1 MDAFRRDLVLAV
13 RMLRRRPGFTALAVT
28 VLALAIGA
36 NSAIFSVVEGVLLR
50 APAFEDPGRLVF
62 IWEARPARNQVRNVV
77 ASYNYARW
85 RERARSFTGISAYT
99 SSAANLT
106 GSGDPERL
114 DAGRVTGNLFEVLG
128 VRAFL
133 GRALTDADSR
143 PQAPPVA
150 VLSEGFWR
158 RRFAGDPGIVG
169 RSLVLDGQ
177 PTTVVGVVPQSF
189 QMPAGRAIWLPI
201 TLDQELHDAW
211 RGRSMTVVARLA
223 PEATLAQAR
232 DEMARLHADLA
243 HELPAYNTGWTVNV
257 FPLHADLVRDV
268 RPALTVLMG
277 AVSLLLL
284 VACANVANL
293 LLARALSREREVAIR
308 SALGASPAR
317 LVRQLLAESL
327 LLGALGGVA
336 GLLLGA
342 WLLQGLLALLP
353 AEVRL
358 VAHVGLNP
366 AVLAFT
372 AGLSLASAVL
382 FGLAP
387 ALQQA
392 RPSLAPALK
401 EGGPTRGASHA
412 RRRLKAALVVSEI
425 ALSLVLTAG
434 TGLLLR
440 SFWRLANVDP
450 GFRPQ
455 GVLTVPVG
463 LPDRTYPTPERQSA
477 FIREAVARISGL
489 PGVGSAAAM
498 SATPLGGVG
507 SATRFRVLD
516 RPVPARG
523 EEPSTNVRI
532 VTPGLFRTLAIPL
545 LAGRDFDERD
555 VAGRPAVVVV
565 SRGLAREFWPDKDP
579 LGQRVSLSWDGWTEA
594 EVVGVV
600 GDVRLNA
607 LDRDMPRVMYWP
619 QAQLGSGFM
628 ALLVRTSTSPP
639 SVVPAVREVLA
650 TLDRDLPPGRFRTL
664 DEVAAGSLDPQRFL
678 LQLLGAFALVALTLA
693 AVGVYGVMSYT
704 VAERIPEVGVRLAI
718 GASPGDIVRLILGQG
733 LALAAAGIAIGVVLA
748 AAGAGALG
756 TLLYEVPP
764 RDPFSLAAV
773 AALLLL
779 ATLAAAWLPAR
790 RAARTDPLKALRA
803 E

>member
-1 MDAFRRDLVLAV
+1 MDAFLRDLALAV
-13 RMLRRRPGFTALAVT
+13 RILRRRPGFTALAVT

-62 IWEARPARNQVRNVV
+62 VWEARPARNQVRNVV
-77 ASYNYARW
+77 ASYNFVRW
-85 RERARSFTGISAYT
+85 RERARSLSGMAAYT
-99 SSAANLT
+99 ASGANLT
-106 GSGDPERL
+106 GSGGPERL
-114 DAGRVTGNLFEVLG
+114 EAGRVTGNLFEVLG

-143 PQAPPVA
+143 PQAPAVA

-158 RRFAGDPGIVG
+158 RRFGADLGIVG

-177 PTTVVGVVPQSF
+177 PTTVVGVMAPSF
-189 QMPAGRAIWLPI
+189 QVPAGTAVWLPI
-201 TLDQELHDAW
+201 TLDQEVHDLW
-211 RGRSMTVVARLA
+211 RGRSLTVVARLA

-243 HELPAYNTGWTVNV
+243 RELPAYNTGWTVHV

-277 AVSLLLL
+277 AVALLLL

-308 SALGASPAR
+308 SALGAGPAR
-317 LVRQLLAESL
+317 LVRQLLAESVL
-327 LLGALGGVA
+327 VAVLGGMA
-336 GLLLGA
+336 GLVLGV

-358 VAHVGLNP
+358 LAHVGLNP
-366 AVLAFT
+366 SVLAFT
-372 AGLSLASAVL
+372 GGLALASAVL

-392 RPSLAPALK
+392 RPSLVPALK
-401 EGGPTRGASHA
+401 EGGQTRGASHA

-425 ALSLVLTAG
+425 ALALVLTAG

-440 SFWRLANVDP
+440 TFWRLANVAP
-450 GFRPQ
+450 GFRAD
-455 GVLTVPVG
+455 GGLAVPVG
-463 LPDRTYPTPERQSA
+463 LPDRSYPTPERQAA
-477 FIREAVARISGL
+477 FVREALERVSRL
-489 PGVGSAAAM
+489 PGVLSTAAI
-498 SATPLGGVG
+498 SATPLGGGG

-516 RPVPARG
+516 RPVPPRG
-523 EEPSTNVRI
+523 EEPSANVRI

-555 VAGRPAVVVV
+555 VAGRPPVVVV

-579 LGQRVSLSWDGWTEA
+579 LGQRVSMSWGGWTEA

-600 GDVRLNA
+600 GDVRLNT
-607 LDRDMPRVMYWP
+607 LDRELPRVLYWP
-619 QAQLGSGFM
+619 QAQLASGFM
-628 ALLVRTSTSPP
+628 TLMLRTSSPP
-639 SVVPAVREVLA
+639 PALVPAVRQELA
-650 TLDRDLPPGRFRTL
+650 ALDPDLPPGRFRTL
-664 DEVAAGSLDPQRFL
+664 DDVAGGSLDQQRFL
-678 LQLLGAFALVALTLA
+678 LQLLAGFALVALALA

-704 VAERIPEVGVRLAI
+704 VVERIPEVGVRLAL
-718 GASPGDIVRLILGQG
+718 GASPGDIVRLVLREGSMLGV
-733 LALAAAGIAIGVVLA
+733 AGIAIGLA
-748 AAGAGALG
+748 LAVAGAGALRA
-756 TLLYEVPP
+756 LLYEVPP
-764 RDPFSLAAV
+764 RDPVSLAAV